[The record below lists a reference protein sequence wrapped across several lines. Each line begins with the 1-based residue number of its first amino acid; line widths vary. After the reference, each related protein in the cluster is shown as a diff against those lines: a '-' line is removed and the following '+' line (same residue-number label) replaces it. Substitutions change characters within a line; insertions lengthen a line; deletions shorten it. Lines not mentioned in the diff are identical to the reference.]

1 MNKQTLGLVLGGT
14 ALVIAIGLLVAYLLH
29 THNPQPHRPV
39 AISDLP
45 AIKTPEQ
52 KEHAQEWEAKV
63 NDQLNKLDAQ
73 IAALRQAAET
83 IAKTDPPAAAA
94 KKAQADNLEGQS
106 QAYVKKEDAWHDAAT
121 KDMSQ
126 AGPPPLPPSPETPAN
141 PNPPSGDSQS
151 PAAQQ
156 SDAKASDDQQQ
167 LLQIAALGVCI
178 VQPEFCL
185 VATAVAGLLG
195 GQSSDSVQAAVKL
208 FAGDAPLTPA
218 DVQSLLAAAKK
229 DPALASKLTDFLDAA
244 NKSKT
249 DIGKKASQIVDTLN
263 TSAGNVLDSPVIREM
278 LRKMKAGAPCSSI
291 TQPISGQFASDA
303 QKQGLY
309 SLILMS
315 KSPALDNIWKNC
327 LDNIPSN

>member
-14 ALVIAIGLLVAYLLH
+14 ALVIAIGLLVAHLMSTH
-29 THNPQPHRPV
+29 TPQPHRAV

-52 KEHAQEWEAKV
+52 KEHAQAWEAKV

-73 IAALRQAAET
+73 ITALRQAAET
-83 IAKTDPPAAAA
+83 IAKTDPAAAAA

-126 AGPPPLPPSPETPAN
+126 AGTPPLPPSPEPPAN
-141 PNPPSGDSQS
+141 PNPPSGDAPS
-151 PAAQQ
+151 PAAPQ

-167 LLQIAALGVCI
+167 MLQIAALGVCI

-185 VATAVAGLLG
+185 VATALAGLLG

-218 DVQSLLAAAKK
+218 DVQNLLAVAKK
-229 DPALASKLTDFLDAA
+229 DPALLTDFLDAA
-244 NKSKT
+244 NNSKT
-249 DIGKKASQIVDTLN
+249 DIGKKASQIVNALN
-263 TSAGNVLDSPVIREM
+263 ASAGNVGDSPVIREM
-278 LRKMKAGAPCSSI
+278 LRAMKAGEPCSSI
-291 TQPISGQFASDA
+291 TQPISGHFASDA

-315 KSPALDNIWKNC
+315 KSPALENIWKNC
-327 LDNIPSN
+327 LADIPSN